1 MRSCNWG
8 ALVFE
13 EQLEVIELFDLLYT
27 GVRMGDYLRAL
38 KQKMANAAGT
48 TTSAPAY
55 NTYNNTNGS
64 GMRGVFMGI
73 ASAALIITLI
83 LIVIHYTITP
93 IFKIKSGK
101 GYIPVPGMGNNGQL
115 LWTTYPHDPEI
126 NESST
131 VLKGD
136 KGDLPYSMQMDMYF
150 DDLNSGINPN
160 KPRPLFLRYSP
171 VVDPSSSTVN
181 YSLGIF
187 LEPNV
192 NDMLVQVR
200 TTQRDTEVIRIK
212 NIPSK
217 TPIRVGVTVSPSHY
231 EVYYNGRLVG
241 TRALKNPLLQSV
253 GILFGAPGQT
263 PGSQP
268 PAQAPTVSPSMFGS
282 TDSILQKD
290 LCNISPA
297 SNGLLGGLINL
308 NIWQYVL
315 SADEMYYAG
324 PAKPKASDF
333 MVKNLL

>member
-1 MRSCNWG
+1 M
-8 ALVFE
+8 
-13 EQLEVIELFDLLYT
+13 
-27 GVRMGDYLRAL
+27 GVRMGDYLRAF
-38 KQKMANAAGT
+38 KQKIANATGT
-48 TTSAPAY
+48 TNTAVPSY
-55 NTYNNTNGS
+55 NAINSNS
-64 GMRGVFMGI
+64 GTGIRSIFMGI
-73 ASAALIITLI
+73 ATAALIITLI

-101 GYIPVPGMGNNGQL
+101 GYIPIPGMGNNGQL
-115 LWTTYPHDPEI
+115 LWTTYPHDPELQ
-126 NESST
+126 ESST
-131 VLKGD
+131 ILKGD
-136 KGDLPYSMQMDMYF
+136 KGDLPYTMQMDMYF
-150 DDLNSGINPN
+150 DDLNAGINPD
-160 KPRPLFLRYSP
+160 KLRPLFLRYSP
-171 VVDPSSSTVN
+171 VVDPTSSTVN

-192 NDMLVQVR
+192 NDMLVQIR
-200 TTQRDTEVIRIK
+200 TTNRDTEVIRIR
-212 NIPSK
+212 NVPSK
-217 TPIRVGVTVSPSHY
+217 KPIRVGVTVSPSHY

-263 PGSQP
+263 PGAEP

-282 TDSILQKD
+282 DNSTLQKD

-324 PAKPKASDF
+324 PTKPTAADF
-333 MVKNLL
+333 MVKKLI

>member
-1 MRSCNWG
+1 
-8 ALVFE
+8 
-13 EQLEVIELFDLLYT
+13 
-27 GVRMGDYLRAL
+27 MGDYLRAF
-38 KQKMANAAGT
+38 KQKIANATGT
-48 TTSAPAY
+48 ANSAVPSY
-55 NTYNNTNGS
+55 NSLNSNNGTGIRS
-64 GMRGVFMGI
+64 IFMGI
-73 ASAALIITLI
+73 ATAALIITLI

-93 IFKIKSGK
+93 IFKINSGK
-101 GYIPVPGMGNNGQL
+101 GYIPIPGMGNTGQL
-115 LWTTYPHDPEI
+115 LWTTYPHEPELK
-126 NESST
+126 ESST
-131 VLKGD
+131 ILKGD
-136 KGDLPYSMQMDMYF
+136 KGDLPYTVQMDMYF
-150 DDLNSGINPN
+150 DDLNAGINPN
-160 KPRPLFLRYSP
+160 KLRPLFLRYSP
-171 VVDPSSSTVN
+171 VTDPTSTTVN

-187 LEPNV
+187 LEPTV

-200 TTQRDTEVIRIK
+200 TTSRDTEVIKIK

-217 TPIRVGVTVSPSHY
+217 KPIRVGVTISPSHY

-263 PGSQP
+263 PGAEP

-282 TDSILQKD
+282 GESTLQKD

-324 PAKPKASDF
+324 PTKPTAADF
-333 MVKNLL
+333 MVKKLI